1 MPNRRDFYRLGAI
14 ALGNLFAL
22 AVAVPGVKYLLDPL
36 GKSSG
41 NGEFRTLT
49 RLGQLK
55 VGEPRAFSI
64 LAERQDAWV
73 KYPREPVGS
82 VWLVRQ
88 PEGSKVPVVA
98 LSARVPA
105 PELPGPPRPRPEI
118 VPLPVSPGEF
128 RRSKARSSTRSP
140 LGGWTRLPVELSG
153 DADPE
158 VRVKFERFQPQSAEK
173 KPLA

>member
-41 NGEFRTLT
+41 GGEFRTLT
-49 RLGQLK
+49 RLGRLK
-55 VGEPRAFSI
+55 VGEPQAFSI
-64 LAERQDAWV
+64 LSERRDAWV
-73 KYPREPVGS
+73 KYPTEPVGS

-88 PEGSKVPVVA
+88 PEGSKEPVVA
-98 LSARVPA
+98 LSAECPHLSC
-105 PELPGPPRPRPEI
+105 P
-118 VPLPVSPGEF
+118 VPLAPDRKSFLCPCHQANFTLEG
-128 RRSKARSSTRSP
+128 ARINEVAAR
-140 LGGWTRLPVELSG
+140 GMDRLPVELSG

-158 VRVKFERFQPQSAEK
+158 VRVRFERFQPQSAEK